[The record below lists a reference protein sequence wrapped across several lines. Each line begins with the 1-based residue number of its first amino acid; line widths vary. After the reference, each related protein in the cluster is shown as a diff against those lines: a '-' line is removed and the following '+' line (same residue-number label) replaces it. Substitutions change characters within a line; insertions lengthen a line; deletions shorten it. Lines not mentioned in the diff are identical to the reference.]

1 VNKQIVQKQAATMK
15 KPASPE
21 QHQQRM
27 AKIKQQIDKKIAA
40 ADKQQGIIVILTGNG
55 KGKSS
60 SAFGMLARS
69 LGYGHQCSVIQFIK
83 GDWECGEELFFADH
97 PNVDYHALGGGFT
110 WETQNHVAD
119 KLAADNAWSMA
130 KERLQNPELNLVI
143 LDELTYMFNQGL
155 LDLDEIISTLQQRP
169 ANQNVVITG
178 RGAPE
183 ALIEAADTVSEV
195 KDIKHAFRQGIKA
208 QPGIEY

>member
-1 VNKQIVQKQAATMK
+1 MK
-15 KPASPE
+15 KPVTPE
-21 QHQQRM
+21 KHQQRM
-27 AKIKQQIDKKIAA
+27 AKVKQHIDKKIAA
-40 ADKQQGIIVILTGNG
+40 ADKQQGIVIILTGNG

-69 LGYGHQCSVIQFIK
+69 LGYGHECSVIQFIK
-83 GDWECGEELFFADH
+83 GAWECGEELFFADH
-97 PNVDYHALGGGFT
+97 PKVDYHALGAGFT
-110 WETQNHVAD
+110 WETQNHAAD
-119 KLAADNAWSMA
+119 KLAADNAWAMA
-130 KERLQNPELNLVI
+130 KERLQNPELQLVI
-143 LDELTYMFNQGL
+143 LDELTYMFTQEL
-155 LDLDEIISTLQQRP
+155 LDLNEVIETLATRP
-169 ANQNVVITG
+169 SHQNVIITG

>member
-1 VNKQIVQKQAATMK
+1 MK
-15 KPASPE
+15 KPASPQ

-27 AKIKQQIDKKIAA
+27 AKIKQKMDQKIAS
-40 ADKQQGIIVILTGNG
+40 ADKQQGIILVLTGNG

-83 GDWECGEELFFADH
+83 GAWECGEELFFAEH
-97 PNVDYHALGGGFT
+97 PKVDYHALGAGFT
-110 WETQNHVAD
+110 WETQNREAD
-119 KLAADNAWSMA
+119 QLAANNAWAMA
-130 KERLQNPELNLVI
+130 KERLQNPDFNLVI
-143 LDELTYMFNQGL
+143 LDEMTYMFNQEL
-155 LDLDEIISTLQQRP
+155 LHLDEVIATLQQRP
-169 ANQNVVITG
+169 ARQNVIITG
-178 RGAPE
+178 RAAPE
-183 ALIEAADTVSEV
+183 ALLEAADTVSEV